1 VVAAC
6 AALALFA
13 ANSRPAAAQSTV
25 ESCPGSTTLMAT
37 FSFSGGQWQAAA
49 DPAGIVVSGDAA
61 MANWT
66 SAARITAVVI
76 TAGSVTENF
85 VYDPLETAGTIAAN
99 DVKEAA
105 GGALSAI
112 GFCQGNGA
120 VPAPSSGSGISV
132 GVTKTASCAELAPD
146 GSLTV
151 SGEITVVRHSPTG
164 DHPHVA
170 FVVRVAR
177 DTVYGAGDVML
188 HQFSVEGLAG
198 ATIGSDMTSM
208 TVPYTVT
215 FEPGNASDFTNK
227 IEVVVEEA
235 GSGLL
240 RHKYNSDRAAFGVCA
255 GATAT
260 PTPTPTP
267 TPTATPTPT
276 PTPTPEGSVGG
287 STGTPAPTPE
297 QSVQAG
303 TGTPAPVPNTAIG
316 KPGSGG
322 PVLPFLALLLLS
334 LAGGLVYLTGERRRG

>member
-1 VVAAC
+1 M
-6 AALALFA
+6 FA
-13 ANSRPAAAQSTV
+13 AGSRPAAAQTV

-37 FSFSGGQWQAAA
+37 FNFSGGQWHAAG
-49 DPAGIVVSGDAA
+49 DPAGIAVSGDAA
-61 MANWT
+61 EANWT
-66 SAARITAVVI
+66 STTRITAVVI

-85 VYDPLETAGTIAAN
+85 VYDPLETAGTIAAS

-112 GFCQGNGA
+112 GFCQGSGA
-120 VPAPSSGSGISV
+120 VPAPSSGSAISV
-132 GVTKTASCAELAPD
+132 GVRKTASCAELGSD

-151 SGEITVVRHSPTG
+151 RGEITVVRHSPSG
-164 DHPHVA
+164 DQPHVA

-188 HQFSVEGLAG
+188 RQFSVDGLAG
-198 ATIGSDMTSM
+198 TTIGSDMTSM
-208 TVPYTVT
+208 TVPYSVT
-215 FEPGNASDFTNK
+215 FDPGDATNFTNK

-240 RHKYNSDRAAFGVCA
+240 RHKYNSDRVAFGVCA
-255 GATAT
+255 AETG
-260 PTPTPTP
+260 TPTP
-267 TPTATPTPT
+267 TPTATPTATVTPTAT

-297 QSVQAG
+297 QSVQAA

-316 KPGSGG
+316 RPGSGA
-322 PVLPFLALLLLS
+322 PVMPFLALLLLS
-334 LAGGLVYLTGERRRG
+334 AAGGLVYLTGAVHRRE